1 MGRQVGDSFSG
12 LSILPALDY
21 YLFKRHLFVYICS
34 FQQKNY
40 GQIVDFSGIPSWIVG
55 IEGEHADHLTTTTAI

>member
-21 YLFKRHLFVYICS
+21 YLFKWPLFAYICS
-34 FQQKNY
+34 FQQKITDKFQTSA
-40 GQIVDFSGIPSWIVG
+40 GFQLGSL
-55 IEGEHADHLTTTTAI
+55 EHRVSTLTT